1 MKWLDGRLVLGAAL
15 LGACGSLPAFAQD
28 DPTQH
33 ALLLMQQGKFAE
45 AEVEWKQ
52 IARQHPANPE
62 PLAELGLLEA
72 RQERYSEAIAWYKKA
87 MALSPD
93 MPRLR
98 FNLGLAYFKA
108 GEYRETIQQFTPLL
122 KAEPT
127 DSDEGQRLTILMGMS
142 HYGLGEF
149 VAATPYLKQ
158 ATDKDPQNLS
168 LLLTLAHSCLLS
180 KQYQCVLDEFHEIIA
195 LSPDSAEAHMLAG
208 EALDEMREPVD
219 AVRELRAAV
228 QANPKAPNVHFA
240 LGYLLWTQSHTEEA
254 AQEFQ
259 AELDNVPEHAL
270 AMLYLADAEI
280 QMNQFERAR
289 PLLKKVVKISPANA
303 MGHLDL
309 GIVDEEIGQRE
320 SALREFKQTVVLKP
334 DDVKAHWRLARLYRS
349 MGRMAEAKVELDK
362 SRNLN
367 ETADEKL
374 LKIMSTVPQE
384 SGSSQKVPA
393 APADQ
398 NKQ

>member
-1 MKWLDGRLVLGAAL
+1 MRFGLDGRLVLGAAL
-15 LGACGSLPAFAQD
+15 FGACAVHCVCAQD
-28 DPTQH
+28 DPTQR
-33 ALLLMQQGKFAE
+33 ALTLVREGKIVE
-45 AEVEWKQ
+45 AEGEFKEL
-52 IARQHPANPE
+52 ARQHPTSPE

-72 RQERYSEAIAWYKKA
+72 RQEHYAEAVAWYRKA
-87 MALSPD
+87 MALSPE

-108 GEYRETIQQFTPLL
+108 GEYREALQQLTPLL
-122 KAEPT
+122 KAEPA
-127 DSDEGQRLTILMGMS
+127 DSDEGQRLTILIGMS

-158 ATDKDPQNLS
+158 AAGGDAQNLS

-180 KQYQCVLDEFHEIIA
+180 KQYQCVLDQFHRIIA

-219 AVRELRAAV
+219 ATRELRAAV
-228 QANPKAPNVHFA
+228 QADPKAPNVHFA
-240 LGYLLWTQSHTEEA
+240 LGYLLWTQGHAEEA
-254 AQEFQ
+254 AKEFQ
-259 AELDNVPEHAL
+259 AQLDNVPQHAL

-280 QMNQFERAR
+280 QMNQFEPAR
-289 PLLKKVVKISPANA
+289 PLLEKVVKATPGNA

-309 GIVDEEIGQRE
+309 GIVDEETGQRE
-320 SALREFKQTVVLKP
+320 AALRELKETIALKP

-349 MGRMAEAKVELDK
+349 MGKTAEAKVELDK
-362 SRNLN
+362 SRTLN

-374 LKIMSTVPQE
+374 LKIMSTVPQQN
-384 SGSSQKVPA
+384 GASQGA
-393 APADQ
+393 APAGQ
-398 NKQ
+398 NK